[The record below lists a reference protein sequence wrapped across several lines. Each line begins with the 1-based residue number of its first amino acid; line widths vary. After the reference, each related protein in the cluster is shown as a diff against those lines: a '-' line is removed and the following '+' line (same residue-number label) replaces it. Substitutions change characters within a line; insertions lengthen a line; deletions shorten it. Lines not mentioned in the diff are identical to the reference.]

1 MTTSPYDWIREIP
14 TSLLQ
19 LDEIPL
25 LGYPPHFPW
34 EEFAQKLAKT
44 LQIKSLVIKPHDVEW
59 RKSAD
64 LFTGIGSHPVPLQFT
79 IPSLEGRLCW
89 VWAERDI
96 HLMMSL
102 LLAKQSK
109 PIDIIDH
116 EFQKG
121 FVHFLAYEICYAL
134 NDIEFDK
141 TLTPHILDQEDL
153 PNVDSLCMD
162 ISIEI
167 EGQPFLGRL
176 IVSPE
181 FRRSW
186 KERYAVRNLDV
197 PLHPEL
203 AEKVQIPVHLEVG
216 RADLTLADWKKMQPG
231 DFVILDF
238 CSLDPTAD
246 KGRVMMTVNG
256 LPFFRAK
263 LKDGNIK
270 ILEHPLYQ
278 EEQTPMAKTPV
289 KDEDFDADFDDES
302 EMEEDSGDESLGL
315 SDLSD
320 DHDQDEEHSELENTH
335 VIGGEEEDV
344 AEGTEKEPDEEA
356 VEEGQAVP
364 AQLDKPSSKRPLTP
378 EEIPLS
384 VIVEVGRI
392 EMSIKTIMELQPGN
406 MLELNVRPE
415 NGVDLVVNGKR
426 IGKGE
431 LLKLGESLGV
441 RILDIG

>member
-25 LGYPPHFPW
+25 LGYPPNFPW
-34 EEFAQKLAKT
+34 EEFAQKLAKI
-44 LQIKSLVIKPHDVEW
+44 LEINRLEIKPHDVEW
-59 RKSAD
+59 RKAAD
-64 LFTGIGSHPVPLQFT
+64 LLTGIGSHPIPLQFT
-79 IPSLEGRLCW
+79 IPSIEGRLCW
-89 VWAERDI
+89 VLAERDI
-96 HLMMSL
+96 HILMGL
-102 LLAKQSK
+102 LLAKQNK
-109 PIDIIDH
+109 PLDIIDH

-121 FVHFLAYEICYAL
+121 FIHFLAYEICHVL
-134 NDIEFDK
+134 NDVQFDK

-153 PNVDSLCMD
+153 PNTDSLCMD
-162 ISIEI
+162 LSIDI
-167 EGQPFLGRL
+167 DGQPFVGRL
-176 IVSPE
+176 IISPD
-181 FRRSW
+181 FRKSW

-203 AEKVQIPVHLEVG
+203 AEKIQIPVHLEAG
-216 RADLTLADWKKMQPG
+216 RADLTLADWKQVKPG
-231 DFVILDF
+231 DFIILDF
-238 CSLDPTAD
+238 CSLDPTEE
-246 KGRVMMTVNG
+246 KGRIMMTVNG

-278 EEQTPMAKTPV
+278 EEQAPMAKTPP
-289 KDEDFDADFDDES
+289 KDEDFDHNFDEESEIEETEDES
-302 EMEEDSGDESLGL
+302 VGF
-315 SDLSD
+315 SDFSD
-320 DHDQDEEHSELENTH
+320 DDKHDEHAEGQEDEEKEFEAEN
-335 VIGGEEEDV
+335 
-344 AEGTEKEPDEEA
+344 AQEEA
-356 VEEGQAVP
+356 
-364 AQLDKPSSKRPLTP
+364 PSAGKVDAKLAEPSKKGALTP
-378 EEIPLS
+378 DEIPLS
-384 VIVEVGRI
+384 VIIEVGRI

-441 RILDIG
+441 RVLDIG